1 MESEVGDRVQY
12 GQHSSP
18 RARNARLLVISN
30 LRFSKILRL
39 EITHMSYDMKECGKR
54 IQQLRIQQGY
64 TQEKLAQGVN
74 VDRSFMSLIESG
86 KRGCSIDL
94 LVQLS
99 CLLNVSLDYLVL
111 GKEYSNFLSAED
123 QRHLAEDVEK
133 LIHQLESFRQCL

>member
-1 MESEVGDRVQY
+1 
-12 GQHSSP
+12 
-18 RARNARLLVISN
+18 
-30 LRFSKILRL
+30 
-39 EITHMSYDMKECGKR
+39 MSYDMKECGKR